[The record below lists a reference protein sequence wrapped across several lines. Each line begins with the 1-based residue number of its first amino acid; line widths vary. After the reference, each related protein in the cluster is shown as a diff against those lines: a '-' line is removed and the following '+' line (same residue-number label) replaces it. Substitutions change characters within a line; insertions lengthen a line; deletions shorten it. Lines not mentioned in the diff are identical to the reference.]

1 MDLAAMHFVAMHFVA
16 WIGDLRL
23 VPPAALAW
31 FASSGEAFARTAGTT
46 LVTSIWQG
54 ALIVCG
60 LEICLRI
67 MPRVSAAHR
76 FAIWAAGFGMAAGL
90 PLLAL
95 LHFGASQAGA
105 TGVAD
110 SGVAGSS
117 VGALLQ
123 VDARWG
129 LAIAGLWVAASLIR
143 GAVLAVHSIR
153 LRRLWKAARPVDVNA
168 TLAAALEDVR
178 GGRVTICTTEMLDR
192 PSVIGFFAPRILI
205 PAWLMAR
212 LTPDE
217 LEQIVLHET
226 EHLRRGD
233 DWTNLMQ
240 KLALVA
246 FPLNPALAWME
257 HRLGRE
263 REMACDEG
271 VVRITNA
278 PRAYA
283 ACLASLAER
292 GLERRADALTLG
304 AWHRRSELVYRVHGI
319 LIRKRGLNKAAAGA
333 VLGAVGC
340 VLVAGSVEMAR
351 APQLVAFVTEQK
363 SLAMTPARQQ
373 EMAAMLA
380 RENAEAKLRLPAGFH
395 AVQAKAVLPE
405 VEPANVVNTGKHHA
419 QKNVAA
425 VAVKAVERE
434 DTKIAR
440 VDTAGDRVNADPEQ
454 QWVVLSAWEEVRT
467 VSRTSSTI
475 TDYYASTT
483 TDAGGDGSAQTQQDD
498 SKTAGHAT
506 NRLPNQT
513 SSQYTIR
520 QLILRVAP
528 ANSNSNSTQPAMSVR
543 GGWFVIQL

>member
-1 MDLAAMHFVAMHFVA
+1 MHFVAMHLVT
-16 WIGDLRL
+16 IISDLQL
-23 VPPAALAW
+23 VPAAALAW
-31 FASSGEAFARTAGTT
+31 FASSGEAFARTAGAM

-54 ALIVCG
+54 AVIVCG

-67 MPRVSAAHR
+67 IPRISAAHR
-76 FAIWAAGFGMAAGL
+76 FGVWAAGFGVAAWL

-95 LHFGASQAGA
+95 LHFGANRAAA

-110 SGVAGSS
+110 SGVTGSS
-117 VGALLQ
+117 VGPLLQ
-123 VDARWG
+123 LDARWG
-129 LAIAGLWVAASLIR
+129 LAIAGLWVAGSLIR
-143 GAVLAVHSIR
+143 GASLAVHSIR

-192 PSVIGFFAPRILI
+192 PSVIGFLAPRILI

-212 LTPDE
+212 LTPGE
-217 LEQIVLHET
+217 LEQIVLHEA

-233 DWTNLMQ
+233 DWTNLLQ
-240 KLALVA
+240 KLTLVA
-246 FPLNPALAWME
+246 SPLNPALAWME

-292 GLERRADALTLG
+292 GLERRAEALTLG
-304 AWHRRSELVYRVHGI
+304 TWHRRSELVYRVHGI
-319 LIRKRGLNKAAAGA
+319 LLRKRGLNKAAAIA
-333 VLGAVGC
+333 LLGAVGC
-340 VLVAGSVEMAR
+340 ALVAGSVEMAR

-380 RENAEAKLRLPAGFH
+380 RENAEAKLSLPAGFQ
-395 AVQAKAVLPE
+395 AVRAKAVVRE
-405 VEPANVVNTGKHHA
+405 VERANAVNPPRHRAEKIPAA
-419 QKNVAA
+419 L
-425 VAVKAVERE
+425 AVKTVER
-434 DTKIAR
+434 DDSKFAR
-440 VDTAGDRVNADPEQ
+440 VDVDGDGVNAAPEQ

-467 VSRTSSTI
+467 VTRTTPSTI
-475 TDYYASTT
+475 TDYYASTAT
-483 TDAGGDGSAQTQQDD
+483 TDAAADGAAQTQQHDG
-498 SKTAGHAT
+498 KTAGHAT

-528 ANSNSNSTQPAMSVR
+528 ANSNSNSTQPVMSVR

>member
-1 MDLAAMHFVAMHFVA
+1 MDLVAMHFVAMHFVA

-95 LHFGASQAGA
+95 LHFGAGPASA

-110 SGVAGSS
+110 PGVAGSTA
-117 VGALLQ
+117 GPLFQL
-123 VDARWG
+123 DARWG

-292 GLERRADALTLG
+292 GLERRAEALTLG

-440 VDTAGDRVNADPEQ
+440 VDMAGDRVNADPEQ